1 MPIFDNATYTAEEL
15 NREGKVGRVLLDQ
28 MIESGE
34 VVPFENPGKAN
45 HYDGHEVNEYMRK
58 HRNEK
63 RNDKTTKQR
72 TSRGYRGEVLPPS
85 SR

>member
-34 VVPFENPGKAN
+34 VTPFENPGKAS
-45 HYDGHEVNEYMRK
+45 HYHGDEVNRYMRE
-58 HRNEK
+58 HRTTK
-63 RNDKTTKQR
+63 TKQR
-72 TSRGYRGEVLPPS
+72 GLKNVAG
-85 SR
+85 